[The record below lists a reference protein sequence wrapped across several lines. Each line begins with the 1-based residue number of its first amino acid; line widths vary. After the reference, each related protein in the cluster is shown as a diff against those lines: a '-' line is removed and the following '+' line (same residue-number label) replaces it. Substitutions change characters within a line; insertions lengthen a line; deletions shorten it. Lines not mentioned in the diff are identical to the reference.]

1 MRPCPG
7 ISSCQGS
14 VSLRSQSEWVS
25 QSQASPSCRPGW
37 HPSGNQPPH
46 WSILTI
52 LTYHWPSLPVV
63 GNTDNAHFLIIRKY
77 FSLFIGNTGNNG
89 NTHLLLLCHSG
100 FSLNK
105 SSPSQQ
111 THLRLRDRVDLRFEP
126 NTFWVHH
133 QFPVSAPVKQE
144 AKLQISVQASSDNL
158 HHYNKCT
165 CPCQVRLSY
174 IRSIWLYETSKK
186 PLKNL

>member
-1 MRPCPG
+1 M
-7 ISSCQGS
+7 
-14 VSLRSQSEWVS
+14 V
-25 QSQASPSCRPGW
+25 
-37 HPSGNQPPH
+37 
-46 WSILTI
+46 
-52 LTYHWPSLPVV
+52 
-63 GNTDNAHFLIIRKY
+63 NTDNAHFLIIRKY

-165 CPCQVRLSY
+165 CPCQVRFLGQND
-174 IRSIWLYETSKK
+174 SKK
-186 PLKNL
+186 TLRNLGETFKLTTLFLSDPVPLAVTTLLAD